1 MAGGGSSGEGFG
13 GSETSGFGYEG
24 GGGRAGY
31 GGVDPSGYGIEG
43 GGGYGGYGGA
53 FGAGSPAFGPALSDY
68 TIPGP
73 LNPRDIERAPPE
85 DPRGFDVGRALQ
97 KALAWAAQYA
107 PPPAV
112 PAALGLQL
120 GLAKALGMPDE
131 ELNNLA
137 GYGITN
143 FATGGLLG
151 ATQKLGQGAQWA
163 AKALGAQGGPQ
174 PGSGEQASSGGF
186 GGLDP
191 GSAAAAQGLAQRVF
205 AVPAQK
211 RAQILAQLERG
222 APVFGPEPG
231 REYGNQ

>member
-1 MAGGGSSGEGFG
+1 MAGGGASGEGFG

-31 GGVDPSGYGIEG
+31 GGFDPSGYGIEG

-85 DPRGFDVGRALQ
+85 DPRGLDWAGMARELA
-97 KALAWAAQYA
+97 AWAARTA
-107 PPPAV
+107 HPVGAV
-112 PAALGLQL
+112 VSPIVA
-120 GLAKALGMPDE
+120 GLAAKAQGLPPE
-131 ELNNLA
+131 E
-137 GYGITN
+137 IERQTVM
-143 FATGGLLG
+143 ATP
-151 ATQKLGQGAQWA
+151 LGQALATVSRFGQAVRKGAV
-163 AKALGAQGGPQ
+163 ALGAQGGPQ

-191 GSAAAAQGLAQRVF
+191 ASTAAAQGLAQRVF